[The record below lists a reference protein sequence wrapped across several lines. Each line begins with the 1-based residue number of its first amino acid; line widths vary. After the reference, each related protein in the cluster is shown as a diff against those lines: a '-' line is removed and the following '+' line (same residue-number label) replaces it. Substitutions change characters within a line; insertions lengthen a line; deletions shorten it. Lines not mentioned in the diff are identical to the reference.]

1 MTSAQQVFVS
11 LGSFG
16 ASEVSR
22 HGQNWFVR
30 LCHAAGADGVEI
42 RGELLA
48 GHDGELA
55 ALASTVRGTGMAC
68 VYSSPDM
75 LWNAGGD
82 LALDALDNGLD
93 SALALG
99 AGVLKMSI
107 GGFRPGAE
115 GSLRQLAERLAR
127 QDIVLL
133 IENDQTESAGSL
145 PALERFFQSVD
156 RAGLT
161 LGMTF
166 DMGNWHWNGECPLQA
181 ADAFSARV
189 RYVHCKGVQR
199 QPARWV
205 AVPLSDS
212 AAAWRAVLRAM
223 PRGVP
228 RAIEFPLVGE
238 DLLSV
243 TRNAIGQ
250 LRNLENEQ

>member
-133 IENDQTESAGSL
+133 IE
-145 PALERFFQSVD
+145 
-156 RAGLT
+156 
-161 LGMTF
+161 
-166 DMGNWHWNGECPLQA
+166 
-181 ADAFSARV
+181 
-189 RYVHCKGVQR
+189 
-199 QPARWV
+199 
-205 AVPLSDS
+205 
-212 AAAWRAVLRAM
+212 
-223 PRGVP
+223 
-228 RAIEFPLVGE
+228 
-238 DLLSV
+238 
-243 TRNAIGQ
+243 
-250 LRNLENEQ
+250 

>member
-16 ASEVSR
+16 ASEVRR
-22 HGQNWFVR
+22 HGQDWFIQ
-30 LCHAAGADGVEI
+30 LCHAAGADGVEV

-55 ALASTVRGTGMAC
+55 ALASTVRGTGLAC

-75 LWNAGGD
+75 LWGIQGE
-82 LALDALDNGLD
+82 LALDALEKGLD
-93 SALALG
+93 SALTLG

-107 GGFRPGAE
+107 GGFGPGAADT
-115 GSLRQLAERLAR
+115 LRQLAERLAF
-127 QDIVLL
+127 QEIVLL

-145 PALERFFQSVD
+145 PALERFFQSAD
-156 RAGLT
+156 QAGLA

-181 ADAFSARV
+181 AGVFSGRV

-205 AVPLSDS
+205 AVPLSES

-243 TRNAIGQ
+243 TRSAIQQ
-250 LRNLENEQ
+250 LRNLENH